1 MSAAGERVV
10 GIDIG
15 TQSVKALAI
24 DPSGAC
30 VRARASV
37 ALDMIA
43 GLPAGHAEQHPDSWL
58 HACERAL
65 GGLWDQGVN
74 AAEVVAVGVSGQQHG
89 LVVLDDEGAVVRP
102 AKLWC
107 DTSTAT
113 EAAELSER
121 IGRAVP
127 AGFTASKVLWL
138 ARHEADAWARTR
150 HVLLPHDYANWALTG
165 EHSMEAGDASG
176 TGWFD
181 PVARRFDAA
190 AMDAID
196 PELAARLPELRA
208 ADAWAGRVTATA
220 ARRFGLAEGTPVSMG
235 GGDNMMSAVGSGAA
249 EPGVVVVSLGTSGT
263 VFARTDWPVVDP
275 DGGIAPFCGSVGG
288 WLPLLCVMNLT
299 GVTEEV
305 IACSGLD
312 HASLTKAAGGV
323 EAGCRGLLWIPF
335 LNGERV
341 PDLPEATG
349 TLLGMR
355 PGHLRPEVLYR
366 AALEGTSLNLA
377 WGVDRMRALGVEVD
391 RVHLVGGAA
400 KNPLWRQILADCL
413 GAEVQALAEPESAAL
428 GAGLQAL
435 WALRRARG
443 EAVDAATVAAPFVRT
458 EGSATTPSAD
468 AASYAVLGKR
478 FRAEVAR
485 VS

>member
-1 MSAAGERVV
+1 MGGLVV
-10 GIDIG
+10 GVDVG

-24 DPSGAC
+24 DVPGQR

-37 ALDMIA
+37 ALDLIP
-43 GLPAGHAEQHPDSWL
+43 GLPPGHAEQHPDSWL
-58 HACERAL
+58 AAL
-65 GGLWDQGVN
+65 EGALQGLWRQGVV
-74 AAEVVAVGVSGQQHG
+74 ASEVEALGVSGQQHG
-89 LVVLDDEGAVVRP
+89 LVVLDADGTVIRP

-107 DTSTAT
+107 DTSTAA

-127 AGFTASKVLWL
+127 TGFTASKVLWL
-138 ARHEADAWARTR
+138 ARHEPDAWARAR
-150 HVLLPHDYANWALTG
+150 HVLLPHDFVNHALTG
-165 EHSMEAGDASG
+165 DLSMEAGDASG

-181 PVARRFDAA
+181 PAARRFDPA

-196 PELAARLPELRA
+196 PRLASLLPELRG
-208 ADAWAGRVTATA
+208 ADAWAGRVTTRA
-220 ARRFGLAEGTPVSMG
+220 AARFGLAEGTPVSMG

-249 EPGVVVVSLGTSGT
+249 GPGVVVVSLGTSGT
-263 VFARTDWPVVDP
+263 VFARTDDAPAVDP
-275 DGGIAPFCGSVGG
+275 EGLIAPFCGSVGG

-299 GVTEEV
+299 GVTQEV
-305 IACSGLD
+305 AACSGLD
-312 HASLTKAAGGV
+312 HEALTERAAAV
-323 EAGCRGLLWIPF
+323 EPGCGGLLWLPF
-335 LNGERV
+335 LQGERV
-341 PDLPEATG
+341 PDLPESTG

-355 PGHLRPEVLYR
+355 SGHLRPGILYR

-377 WGVDRMRALGVEVD
+377 WGVDRMRAQGVAVD

-435 WALRRARG
+435 WASRRAAG
-443 EAVDAATVAAPFVRT
+443 ESIAAAEIAAPFVEVDGPT
-458 EGSATTPSAD
+458 TTPSAH
-468 AASYAVLGKR
+468 ASSYAALGAR
-478 FRAEVAR
+478 FRDEVKR
-485 VS
+485 LY